1 LEEDN
6 SPELVFGFE
15 GKANYSKTG

>member
-6 SPELVFGFE
+6 SPELAFGFE